1 VSALLA
7 SALLAVAAPQEPPV
21 FRAEVGL
28 VRIEVLVTRKGVP
41 VHGLT
46 AADFEVRDGARVQE
60 LEPVLEEESPVDA
73 VLVLDMSG
81 SVRGVKLDALKDAA
95 RAFLDG
101 LHEGEQAALVAFR
114 EEVLLLEPFTA
125 DRARVQRALA
135 GAQSRGSTAL
145 CDAVYAALRLRDPGP
160 RRSAVVVFSD
170 GVDNMSWLTP
180 SDVVEAASRS
190 EAIVYGV
197 AIRAKRDPKER
208 FLGDVV
214 LATGGKLFEAAS
226 ERDLRG
232 RFLDVLS
239 DIRARYVLS
248 YGAGGTGAPGWHAL
262 DVRLKRVK
270 GDVLARP
277 GYWRS
282 ALVPMD

>member
-1 VSALLA
+1 MNALLA
-7 SALLAVAAPQEPPV
+7 SALLALAAAQAPPV

-41 VHGLT
+41 LHGLT
-46 AADFEVRDGARVQE
+46 AADFEVRDDGRVQE
-60 LEPVLEEESPVDA
+60 LEPVLEEETPVDA
-73 VLVLDMSG
+73 AFVLDMSG
-81 SVRGVKLDALKDAA
+81 SVRGAKLDALREAA

-125 DRARVQRALA
+125 DRARVKRALERA
-135 GAQSRGSTAL
+135 EPRGSTAL

-170 GVDNMSWLTP
+170 GIDNLSWLAP

-197 AIRAKRDPKER
+197 TMHAKGDPKEP

-214 LATGGKLFEAAS
+214 RATGGQLFEASS

-232 RFLDVLS
+232 RFLDVLA

-248 YGAGGTGAPGWHAL
+248 YAPRGPGASGWHAL
-262 DVRLKRVK
+262 DVRLRRVK

-277 GYWRS
+277 GYWRGT
-282 ALVPMD
+282 AAP